1 MNKNRLTAFASCL
14 TLTCILQAQD
24 PATTATKDIRIPDTY
39 KPVRKDIYHK
49 GWIDF
54 NKNGRK
60 DVFED
65 PKASLDARIED
76 LLSQMTVE
84 EKTCQ
89 MVTLY
94 GYKRVLKDDL
104 PTPEWKNQL

>member
-1 MNKNRLTAFASCL
+1 MRKLIVA
-14 TLTCILQAQD
+14 TLLLGSGAMLSAQKTTKI
-24 PATTATKDIRIPDTY
+24 PAVY
-39 KPVRKDIYHK
+39 KPVKSEMYRK

-54 NKNGRK
+54 NKNGVK
-60 DVFED
+60 DVYED
-65 PKASLDARIED
+65 PTAPLDARIED
-76 LLSQMTVE
+76 LLQQMTLE

-104 PTPEWKNQL
+104 PTPE